1 MMFVIFYCLAVVWLT
16 FLRATW
22 QEIRLGEVDMIRAL
36 FERAIS
42 LSLPTKKMKVCTSY
56 IPSL

>member
-16 FLRATW
+16 FLRPTW